1 MEYETVIGLEV
12 HAQLKTR
19 SKIFCSCSTEFG
31 GQPNSQTCPICLGM
45 PGVLPVVNKQAIEF
59 LLRLAMACESKI
71 APHSRFARKNYFYPD
86 LPKDYQISQYEL
98 PLATGGHIEIGANG
112 ESRSIQLV
120 RIHIEEDAG
129 KLIHGEN
136 LDDPKSSYVD
146 LNRAGTPLLEIVS
159 EPDLRSPAEARE
171 YTQKI
176 RTLVRY
182 LEISDGNMEEGSL
195 RCDANLSVRP
205 AGSEELGTKTELKN
219 INSFRFLQRALEY
232 ERDRQI
238 RILEKGDQVV
248 HETRLWDQAGGVTQP
263 MRTKEYAHDYRY
275 FPDPDLVPLVIEK
288 EWLDEI
294 RAGLPELPDAKRN
307 RFVEEYGIPA
317 YDAGILTGHRDLADY
332 YEQTVKAHGS
342 PKIISNWVM
351 GELLGALNEEKIEI
365 VDSPVSPESL
375 AGLVKLIEDK
385 TISGK
390 IAKTVFEEMFRT
402 GKDAASIVAE
412 QGLTQITDEG
422 ALEDSVRG
430 VLSAHPN
437 EVAEYKAGKTKLLG
451 FFMGQVM
458 KATQGKANPESVQEI
473 LKQML
478 SASVTNGS
486 DK

>member
-1 MEYETVIGLEV
+1 MEYEIVIGLEV

-59 LLRLAMACESKI
+59 LLRLAMACESEI

-98 PLATGGHIEIGANG
+98 PLATGGHIEIGADG
-112 ESRSIQLV
+112 ESRSIRLV

-238 RILEKGDQVV
+238 RVLEKGDQVV
-248 HETRLWDQAGGVTQP
+248 HETRLWDQAGGVTQS

-317 YDAGILTGHRDLADY
+317 HDAGILTGHRDLADY
-332 YEQTVKAHGS
+332 YEQTVKAHSS

-351 GELLGALNEEKIEI
+351 GELLGALNEEKKEI

-473 LKQML
+473 LKQKL
-478 SASVTNGS
+478 S
-486 DK
+486 D